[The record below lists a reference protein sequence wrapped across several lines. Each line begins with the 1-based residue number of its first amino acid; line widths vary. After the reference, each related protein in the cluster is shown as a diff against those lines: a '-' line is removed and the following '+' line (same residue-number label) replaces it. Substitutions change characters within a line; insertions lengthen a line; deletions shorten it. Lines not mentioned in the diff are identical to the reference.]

1 MIDALKNLK
10 LEIGADGR
18 NRSWRNPVG
27 TKTGRHNPSTNRGI
41 LGLPHTMRSFMR
53 PGPGMAFAQVDYGSE
68 EIGIAAALSRDP
80 VLMSDYREGDVYRKF
95 AAASLGIFDPTY
107 QKRQVYRG

>member
-18 NRSWRNPVG
+18 NRFWLNPFG
-27 TKTGRHNPSTNRGI
+27 TKTGRNNPSTNRRI

-68 EIGIAAALSRDP
+68 EVWIAAALSRDP
-80 VLMSDYREGDVYRKF
+80 VLI
-95 AAASLGIFDPTY
+95 LGIRGGGIYLKFCAGLHAHFCPTK
-107 QKRQVYRG
+107 QKNHNS